1 MSTTTNITHPDG
13 TTVSVTTTAGGGGA
27 GGTLA
32 KYYTMT
38 GAANPVIVDLA
49 AGELGVDLSSVYREV
64 DLMGMENRNPVSGA

>member
-38 GAANPVIVDLA
+38 GAPI
-49 AGELGVDLSSVYREV
+49 
-64 DLMGMENRNPVSGA
+64 